1 MHVIAFVA
9 LVICVFFVV
18 VANLLVVQ
26 ELYEKHKAAYEV
38 LGRPS
43 PFYFVGLQW
52 MINQRYFRW
61 LWSSEPPLGDPK
73 LRRLVN
79 ATKLALLGFLAAFIW
94 LTVAVLIAAKQ
105 A

>member
-1 MHVIAFVA
+1 
-9 LVICVFFVV
+9 
-18 VANLLVVQ
+18 
-26 ELYEKHKAAYEV
+26 
-38 LGRPS
+38 
-43 PFYFVGLQW
+43 